1 MIKSNWNIFRSKFSE
16 NLQDNFEWLCY
27 LLFSKEFGK
36 PIGIF
41 RYKNQSAIE
50 TNPIE
55 YGDNIIGWQAKFY
68 DTTLSNNKDEIIEA
82 ITKCKKDY
90 PEVNKLL
97 IYTNQEW
104 AQNKG
109 APPQGLIDIE
119 GKASELNVTLDW
131 RAASFFDSEFVAV
144 QNEVLCKYFFSFEN
158 NIYDAIEDLQR
169 HAIRILSEIRTEMS
183 FNGIPFE
190 ITRVS
195 ELEELE
201 NNSNQVII
209 VSGDGGVGKTAII
222 KKFYSKIKDDYP
234 FYIFKAT
241 EFELRSIN
249 ELIPNINLNNF
260 IEEHIEHKIKIAVID
275 SAEKLL
281 DLKNTDPFK
290 EFVSILIEKDWKIII
305 TTRKTYLENLNYQFF
320 EIYNVATANISIDR
334 LSLDELSLISE
345 SNSFQLPE
353 DQKLNELLRIPFYLN
368 EYLKYYND
376 IKKLGYQEFKKGLW
390 NKNIR
395 KTKAE
400 REICFLK
407 LSFEKVNKGEFYI
420 TPSLEMVSAADE
432 LVRDG
437 ILAYE
442 SSGYFITH
450 DIYEEWALE
459 IIIETEFNK
468 KQSNGNFFVKIGHS
482 LAIRRSFRG
491 WLSEKLL
498 LENAEIK
505 GFIEAVF
512 VDEGIFQYWKDEL
525 LVSVMLSEYSKSFFE
540 IFKKELLANDQA
552 LLQKVTFLLRIACKD
567 IDDSLVKLLGKKP
580 INIFYLNLILTKPKG
595 EGWGSLIQ
603 FAFENLDT
611 IGMENINFIVPIV
624 FEWCDRIKVGAT
636 TRFSGLIALNYY
648 KWTVEKKVYLSPKS
662 IKDQLIKAII
672 NSASEIK
679 NELID
684 IFSEI
689 SEKKWIRHGDPFYE
703 LSIAILTK
711 PDALPL
717 VKVIPLCIL
726 ELANLFWPLQS
737 EKDKDD
743 RFHHSIDIDHYFGL
757 EENRFYYHPA
767 SAYQTPIYWLLSF
780 SFKETIDF
788 IIKFV
793 NKSVRH
799 YAQSG
804 FDGSVEKVQVLGE
817 TFIKEQYISNCLWNM
832 YRGTG
837 SPVSPYLLQSLH
849 MALEKFLLEVA
860 EALDSDKLEGWLLYL
875 LRNSESASISAI
887 VASIVFAYPK
897 KTFNVAVILFKTKEF
912 IILDTDRFIAEQQA
926 KTTYSLGA
934 TMGNPATKLFD
945 EERIKTCEEA
955 HRKWRLEDL
964 FLYYQ
969 TFRNEGESED
979 DGKERQ
985 KILWEILDSFY
996 QSLQDE
1002 SGDEKESTKAWRLA
1016 LARMDRRKMTIT
1028 AEEGEGSIKIQFKPE
1043 LEPDLQEYSNQSL
1056 SRSSEQLKYISLNLW
1071 AHQKFEANDE
1081 YKKYEKYEADPRIAF
1096 QEMTEILN
1104 KLELVVP
1111 PDRYELQ
1118 HSEDERFFILNR
1130 SIPAYVA
1137 AVLIENHSEEFS
1149 NEELSVCK
1157 DVILDLARYSLQ
1169 LNYRYQID
1177 DGVQP
1182 AISALPALLK
1192 IFPEEIELVKI
1203 ILLLALF
1210 VEYPVGG
1217 LFSTESFS
1225 IFAVAAIKKWRE
1237 NNFDHVHTFLL
1248 GYLWLKPKY
1257 DTLIRLWHRGH
1268 YSSEK
1273 NVTIEG
1279 YIKENESDLEKFIK
1293 NELTSKDITTNIRN
1307 LDLHILRTAFRLILI
1322 DVNYTGNE
1330 EIAKQIIAT
1339 YAKALLSEDRNN
1351 RIDFKVKSDF
1361 LESYAYFVL
1370 SIDSTKIKS
1379 YLSPFLDNFSIS
1391 ENMADLFEEFIL
1403 AEDKMNTYDKF
1414 WIVWKEFK
1422 DKIIEASKKSGG
1434 RYWDRDKVI
1443 KSYLFATV
1451 SWKEGAEK
1459 WRSLKNNDKRFF
1471 KDISENIGAFPSTL
1485 HSISRLLN
1493 NIGSLYLEDGII
1505 WISDIF
1511 QKNEN
1516 YDIEEIES
1524 DTIYYIENFSR
1535 KFIFRNRERIKK
1547 SKELNDRTIIILDFL
1562 IKKGS
1567 SVGYMLRE
1575 SVL

>member
-16 NLQDNFEWLCY
+16 DLQGNFEWLCY
-27 LLFSKEFGK
+27 LLFSKEFAR
-36 PIGIF
+36 PTGIF

-55 YGDNIIGWQAKFY
+55 YDNYIIGWQAKFY

-82 ITKCKKDY
+82 IIKCNRDY

-109 APPQGLIDIE
+109 GPPQGLIDIE
-119 GKASELNVTLDW
+119 GKASELNLALDW
-131 RAASFFDSEFVAV
+131 RVASFFDSEFVSV
-144 QNEVLCKYFFSFEN
+144 QNEALCKYFFSFEN
-158 NIYDAIEDLQR
+158 NIYDAIGDLQK
-169 HAIRILSEIRTEMS
+169 HTIRILSEIRTEMS

-190 ITRVS
+190 ITRIA

-201 NNSNQVII
+201 NNSSQVII
-209 VSGDGGVGKTAII
+209 VSGEGGVGKTATV
-222 KKFYSKIKDDYP
+222 KKFYSKIKDDCP

-249 ELIPNINLNNF
+249 ELIPNINFNNF
-260 IEEHIEHKIKIAVID
+260 IEEHVGYKIKIAVID

-281 DLKNTDPFK
+281 DLRNTDPFK
-290 EFVSILIEKDWKIII
+290 EFVSILIEKNWKIII

-320 EIYNVATANISIDR
+320 EIYNVATTNIAIDR
-334 LSLDELSLISE
+334 LSLDELNLISE
-345 SNSFQLPE
+345 TNSFQLPE
-353 DQKLNELLRIPFYLN
+353 DQKLSELIRIPFYLN
-368 EYLKYYND
+368 EYLKYYYD
-376 IKKLGYQEFKKGLW
+376 IKKLGYQEFKKILW
-390 NKNIR
+390 NRNIR
-395 KTKAE
+395 KAKVE
-400 REICFLK
+400 REVYFLK

-420 TPSLEMVSAADE
+420 TPNLENISVADE

-459 IIIETEFNK
+459 IIIETEFIK
-468 KQSNGNFFVKIGHS
+468 KQSNGNFFIKIGDS

-498 LENAEIK
+498 LENTEIK
-505 GFIEAVF
+505 EFIETVF
-512 VDEGIFQYWKDEL
+512 VDEEISQYWKDEL

-540 IFKKELLANDQA
+540 IFKKELLVNDQA
-552 LLQKVTFLLRIACKD
+552 LLQKVTFILRIACKD
-567 IDDSLVKLLGKKP
+567 IDDSFVKLLGKKP

-603 FAFENLDT
+603 FVFENLDT
-611 IGMENINFIVPIV
+611 IGIENINFIVPIV
-624 FEWCDRIKVGAT
+624 FEWSDRIKTGAT
-636 TRFSGLIALNYY
+636 TRFSGLIALDYY
-648 KWTVEKKVYLSPKS
+648 KWIMEKKVYLSQKS
-662 IKDQLIKAII
+662 NKDELIKTII
-672 NSASEIK
+672 NSAGEIK

-689 SEKKWIRHGDPFYE
+689 IGKKWIRYGDPFYE
-703 LSIAILTK
+703 LSITILTK
-711 PDALPL
+711 IDAISL
-717 VKVIPLCIL
+717 VKVIPLCVL
-726 ELANLFWPLQS
+726 ELANLFWTLQS
-737 EKDKDD
+737 KKDS
-743 RFHHSIDIDHYFGL
+743 RFRHSIDIDHYFGL
-757 EENRFYYHPA
+757 EENRSYYHPA

-793 NKSVRH
+793 NKSIQH

-804 FDGSVEKVQVLGE
+804 FDGSVEKVKVLGE
-817 TFIKEQYISNCLWNM
+817 TFIQEQYISNCLWNM

-837 SPVSPYLLQSLH
+837 SSVSPYLLQSLH
-849 MALEKFLLEVA
+849 MALEKFLLEIA
-860 EALDSDKLEGWLLYL
+860 RTLDSERLESWLLYL

-887 VASIVFAYPK
+887 VASIVFAYPE

-912 IILDTDRFIAEQQA
+912 IIQDTDRFIAERQA
-926 KTTYSLGA
+926 KTIYTLG
-934 TMGNPATKLFD
+934 TTIGNPATKLFD

-996 QSLQDE
+996 QSLPDE
-1002 SGDEKESTKAWRLA
+1002 SGDEMGSTKVWRLA

-1028 AEEGEGSIKIQFKPE
+1028 AEEGAGGIKIQFKPE

-1104 KLELVVP
+1104 KLELIIP

-1118 HSEDERFFILNR
+1118 HSDDERFFILNR

-1137 AVLIENHSEEFS
+1137 TVLIENHSEEFS

-1157 DVILDLARYSLQ
+1157 NVILDLARYSLQ

-1192 IFPEEIELVKI
+1192 IFPDEIELVKI

-1225 IFAVAAIKKWRE
+1225 IFAVAAIRKWRE

-1248 GYLWLKPKY
+1248 GYLLLKPKY
-1257 DTLIRLWHRGH
+1257 DILIRLWHRGH
-1268 YSSEK
+1268 YSSKE

-1279 YIKENESDLEKFIK
+1279 YIKENENDLEKFIK
-1293 NELTSKDITTNIRN
+1293 NELTSKDITPNIRN

-1370 SIDSTKIKS
+1370 SSDSAKIRS
-1379 YLSPFLDNFSIS
+1379 YLSPFLDNFIVS
-1391 ENMADLFEEFIL
+1391 ENIADLFKEFIL

-1414 WIVWKEFK
+1414 WIVWREFK
-1422 DKIIEASKKSGG
+1422 DRVIEASKRSGG

-1443 KSYLFATV
+1443 KSYLFASV

-1459 WRSLKNNDKRFF
+1459 WRSLKDNDKRFF
-1471 KDISENIGAFPSTL
+1471 KDISENIGAFPSVL
-1485 HSISRLLN
+1485 HSISKLLN

-1516 YDIEEIES
+1516 FEIEEIES
-1524 DTIYYIENFSR
+1524 DTIYYIENFIR

-1547 SKELNDRTIIILDFL
+1547 VRELNDRIIIILNFL

-1567 SVGYMLRE
+1567 SVGYMMRE
-1575 SVL
+1575 FVI